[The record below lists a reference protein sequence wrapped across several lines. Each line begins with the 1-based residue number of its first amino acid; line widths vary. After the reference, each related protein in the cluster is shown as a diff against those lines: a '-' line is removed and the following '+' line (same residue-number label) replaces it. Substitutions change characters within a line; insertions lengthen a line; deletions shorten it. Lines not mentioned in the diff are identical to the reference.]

1 MKEEHFMDGKTGRK
15 NFLLVLISVMLS
27 VALTLSI
34 VYGETVEDVNAKIA
48 SERLLWTA
56 GETSV
61 SRMSPDQQRALL
73 GGLPTPLENIDPAQ
87 IWEPPDSLSL
97 VAYPAGYDLR
107 DYNLV
112 SPVED
117 QTTCGSCWAFSS
129 TANLESLYIQA
140 KGATL
145 PLSEQAMLDCSE
157 GTCDGWYLDTA
168 FDYLMENGTCSG
180 MTYPYTAVKGT
191 CQTYAVAARINSWQW
206 INSTGKPS
214 SFYNDLI
221 KSWIFTYQRPV
232 SCRMEVYRSLFNYE
246 NGIYSH
252 LRRERRSQGGHFV
265 LIVGWGVSNG
275 VEYWIVK
282 NSWGPTWGQDGFFF
296 IKLNDSYIGTY
307 AIGAEIAP

>member
-1 MKEEHFMDGKTGRK
+1 M
-15 NFLLVLISVMLS
+15 
-27 VALTLSI
+27 ALTLSI

-97 VAYPAGYDLR
+97 AVYPAGYDLR

-129 TANLESLYIQA
+129 TANLESLYIQ
-140 KGATL
+140 GMGTTL
-145 PLSEQAMLDCSE
+145 ALSEQAMLDCSE

-206 INSTGKPS
+206 INPTG
-214 SFYNDLI
+214 
-221 KSWIFTYQRPV
+221 
-232 SCRMEVYRSLFNYE
+232 
-246 NGIYSH
+246 
-252 LRRERRSQGGHFV
+252 RREDLRA
-265 LIVGWGVSNG
+265 
-275 VEYWIVK
+275 
-282 NSWGPTWGQDGFFF
+282 
-296 IKLNDSYIGTY
+296 GTLS
-307 AIGAEIAP
+307 

>member
-1 MKEEHFMDGKTGRK
+1 MDGKTGRK
-15 NFLLVLISVMLS
+15 NCLLVLISVMLS

-87 IWEPPDSLSL
+87 IWEPPDYLSL
-97 VAYPAGYDLR
+97 AVYPAGYDLR

-206 INSTGKPS
+206 INSTGRPS
-214 SFYNDLI
+214 SYYNDLI
-221 KSWIFTYQRPV
+221 KSWIYTYQRPV

-265 LIVGWGVSNG
+265 LIVGWGVSNS

-282 NSWGPTWGQDGFFF
+282 NSWGPAWGQDGFFF
-296 IKLNDSYIGTY
+296 IKMNDSYIGTY

>member
-1 MKEEHFMDGKTGRK
+1 MRGNMGKKSCWFVSLVFMLWVG
-15 NFLLVLISVMLS
+15 
-27 VALTLSI
+27 LTVNT
-34 VYGETVEDVNAKIA
+34 VYAETVDEVNAQIA
-48 SERLLWTA
+48 QEGLLWTA

-73 GGLPTPLENIDPAQ
+73 GGLPTPLENIYPAQ

-97 VAYPAGYDLR
+97 AVYPAGYDLR

-206 INSTGKPS
+206 INPTGKPS

-246 NGIYSH
+246 KGIYSH

-265 LIVGWGVSNG
+265 LIVGWGNSNG
-275 VEYWIVK
+275 VDYWIIK
-282 NSWGPTWGQDGFFF
+282 NSWGTSWGQDGYFF
-296 IKLNDSYIGTY
+296 IKMSDSYIGTY